1 MLTYSYLVISF
12 LFDKSKGSVNHLI
25 KHVQQILIE
34 HLNQHTFVLACY
46 RYNPDVTIF
55 HERGFFTQA
64 FLSMDVALATP
75 WRQLVCSVT
84 PKSIKFPMAKGWN
97 CHQCHQRKLEGF
109 RLISFSIIPE
119 GFCFFI
125 VFCGRKEGLTDML
138 LVNIPQT
145 STNTTGFYWTT
156 KHKHP
161 KVTKP
166 DATQLEPD
174 ENGGQKGQN
183 FSMPSSKRYPPG
195 ISLHSWLEYHHF
207 H

>member
-84 PKSIKFPMAKGWN
+84 RNQSNFPWQRDEIVINVIKGSWRDFDSYLSASYQKVSAFLLSSVDA
-97 CHQCHQRKLEGF
+97 RK
-109 RLISFSIIPE
+109 
-119 GFCFFI
+119 
-125 VFCGRKEGLTDML
+125 
-138 LVNIPQT
+138 
-145 STNTTGFYWTT
+145 
-156 KHKHP
+156 
-161 KVTKP
+161 
-166 DATQLEPD
+166 A
-174 ENGGQKGQN
+174 
-183 FSMPSSKRYPPG
+183 
-195 ISLHSWLEYHHF
+195 
-207 H
+207 